1 MDSMRISI
9 ESLNNQMIQNH
20 QETIQ
25 RFKDLE
31 SRSFRP
37 LHPIISKEA
46 SSILSTVENDTNS
59 VLTTRSQ
66 IDQHAKLQTVDHSIA
81 FGFAFEE
88 DLKRSRVYQ
97 RRGFTLTE
105 CSLPSGPHTMS
116 WSIFSGLSLAQISN
130 LSILNLPICLQEL
143 SNSQHYS
150 GNVGQIYIIGPDKV
164 LPLEHGRSR
173 IRIRL
178 IGVYYEPETRLSLSA
193 NTNIH

>member
-1 MDSMRISI
+1 MDSMRTSI

-31 SRSFRP
+31 TRSFRP
-37 LHPIISKEA
+37 LHPTISKEA

-66 IDQHAKLQTVDHSIA
+66 IDQDTKLQTVDIA

-97 RRGFTLTE
+97 RRGFALTE

-116 WSIFSGLSLAQISN
+116 WSIISGLSLAQISN
-130 LSILNLPICLQEL
+130 LSVLNLPICLQEL

-178 IGVYYEPETRLSLSA
+178 IGVYYEPDTRLSL
-193 NTNIH
+193 